1 MVITMLN
8 SWKFWVIVYLVFAV
22 IFSQTFKKANRNM
35 KDAGALTIL
44 LEIFTAFFA
53 ILFIPLF
60 DFSISNNINTY
71 ITLGI
76 VMIIYAVTDRLNI
89 EARYGLEPST
99 FSMLKQL
106 STVFLVIF
114 GLVFLNEEIVIN
126 KIIGAVLIVG
136 SNILLALN
144 KDGKLSFNKYF
155 IMSFISNFLFAIAML
170 INVNISSEFN
180 LAIYT
185 IFTVSVPALLIFMFG
200 RYNFKKLKDEFR
212 LYDKKKFLFASFSWA
227 LMLISSVRAY
237 QLGSVSVVA
246 PLLTLTAIL
255 NVIYEFFINKDR
267 KELISKLILGIL
279 IVIGVLLIKI

>member
-22 IFSQTFKKANRNM
+22 IFSQTFKKTNRNM
-35 KDAGALTIL
+35 QDAGALTIL

-185 IFTVSVPALLIFMFG
+185 IFTVSVPALLIFIFG

>member
-1 MVITMLN
+1 MLN

-35 KDAGALTIL
+35 QDAGALTIL

-185 IFTVSVPALLIFMFG
+185 IFTVSVPALLIFIFG